1 MNYTCGNAF
10 YFANL
15 NAIGGAESFF
25 YYMARKY
32 ANKYDMIVFYRN
44 GDEKQVE
51 RLKKYTRC
59 IRLEKKDHV
68 TCDKIF
74 VNYVRDI
81 LEQCDAKERIFVIHA
96 DYKDMIK
103 RGQFSTARL
112 PIDSR
117 IDKYVGVSQLVCD
130 SWKELTGIEAENLYE
145 PVVLD
150 KGQKMLTFISATR
163 LTKEKGWDR
172 MVKLARYLDAND
184 VKYTWFVYTKQNG
197 MHKLPSKN
205 MIFCEPT
212 LDVTEL
218 MPNFDAY
225 IQLSDNE
232 GFCLSIAE
240 ALIMGV
246 PVICTDLPVLREL
259 GLDDSN
265 SIRLNMDMTD
275 IPLERIKKI
284 NELEFTYSPPE
295 DKWDD
300 ILSHQE
306 NIYDRNKLYRVR
318 ATEAYANRKL
328 IDSQLRCIPKAG
340 TEFRVDYYRLIFL
353 LGENRYKDVFVELI
367 DDDMKT
373 L

>member
-1 MNYTCGNAF
+1 MNYTCANAF

-15 NAIGGAESFF
+15 NTIGGVESYF

-32 ANKYDMIVFYRN
+32 ANKYDMTVFYRK
-44 GDEKQVE
+44 GDEKQIE

-103 RGQFSTARL
+103 RGQFPASRL
-112 PIDSR
+112 PIDPR

-172 MVKLARYLDAND
+172 MVKLARYLDANN
-184 VKYTWFVYTKQNG
+184 VKYTWFVYTKQDG

-284 NELEFTYSPPE
+284 NELEFTYFPPE
-295 DKWDD
+295 DKWGD

-306 NIYDRNKLYRVR
+306 NTYDRNKLYRVR
-318 ATEAYANRKL
+318 ATEAYTNRKL
-328 IDSQLRCIPKAG
+328 IDSQLNCIPKAG

-353 LGENRYKDVFVELI
+353 LGENRYKDVFVELL